1 MGNFVINAF
10 TSHLT
15 DQLEDTVALHE
26 TMDANLREFDSLN
39 TKAESLFTKG
49 NLNAAAVYA
58 LLAAW
63 IAAHSHC
70 GLFASARL
78 ERLLTAIG
86 RQAQGDEGPPGRNAD
101 RPDRFER
108 VLHVASDVRNLGGL
122 ANMLRRWIESDPS
135 RTHSLAITHQS
146 GLVLEGLTEAVA
158 KAGGDIVYVN
168 REAGGIIGSARA
180 LRCAA
185 LQNDV
190 IVLHTANSDVIPSI
204 AFAQPDLFPPV
215 FFLNHSDHMFW
226 LGSAIS
232 HVVGSMRQAA
242 LDIATQRRGIAPER
256 SLLVPIL
263 ATPPSRSQER
273 AQAKEKLG
281 LAADEILMISVARAQ
296 KFRTL
301 EGLTYADVHVP
312 LLRDRPNARLVVVGG
327 GERPDWDDASAQ
339 VGGRIQSL
347 EPQDP
352 KPWFEAADIYVD
364 SFPFC
369 SATSMMEAASYAIP
383 CVSRFLWP
391 DAARIS
397 GMDHPG
403 LAGPLLEGRTNEAY
417 LDHIRSLIDAPDKR
431 KQSGDA
437 ILQSVK
443 QSNATPG
450 WNRYMEDAMDA
461 AMRLPPVEPEQV
473 YGNLLDDLPNMGE
486 PDVRLQSLYGFS
498 PPFTD
503 LLRGHLTLLPLG
515 ERLRA
520 WRRVYRA
527 GGFGNAG
534 AALKHL
540 APEWA
545 VRRIKDR

>member
-1 MGNFVINAF
+1 MSGNSSTNQ
-10 TSHLT
+10 TGL
-15 DQLEDTVALHE
+15 LENLPELRA
-26 TMDANLREFDSLN
+26 TMEENLRQFEALS
-39 TKAESLFTKG
+39 TQAEDLYAKG

-86 RQAQGDEGPPGRNAD
+86 RQAQGEEGPPGRNAD
-101 RPDRFER
+101 RPERFER

-146 GLVLEGLTEAVA
+146 GRVLEGLTEAVA
-158 KAGGDIVYVN
+158 KAGGEIIYVN

-180 LRCAA
+180 LRRAA
-185 LQNDV
+185 LKNDIV
-190 IVLHTANSDVIPSI
+190 VLHTANSDVIPSI
-204 AFAQPDLFPPV
+204 AFAQPDRFPPV

-242 LDIATQRRGIAPER
+242 LDIATERRGIAPER

-263 ATPPSRSQER
+263 ATPPSRSTER
-273 AQAKEKLG
+273 AKAKEKLG

-312 LLRDRPNARLVVVGG
+312 LLRDRPNARLVIVGG

-369 SATSMMEAASYAIP
+369 SARTTNTWPLSALSSIPPTRAS
-383 CVSRFLWP
+383 
-391 DAARIS
+391 
-397 GMDHPG
+397 
-403 LAGPLLEGRTNEAY
+403 
-417 LDHIRSLIDAPDKR
+417 
-431 KQSGDA
+431 
-437 ILQSVK
+437 
-443 QSNATPG
+443 
-450 WNRYMEDAMDA
+450 NR
-461 AMRLPPVEPEQV
+461 AMRSCNP
-473 YGNLLDDLPNMGE
+473 
-486 PDVRLQSLYGFS
+486 
-498 PPFTD
+498 
-503 LLRGHLTLLPLG
+503 
-515 ERLRA
+515 
-520 WRRVYRA
+520 
-527 GGFGNAG
+527 
-534 AALKHL
+534 
-540 APEWA
+540 
-545 VRRIKDR
+545 

>member
-1 MGNFVINAF
+1 MSGNSSTNQ
-10 TSHLT
+10 TGL
-15 DQLEDTVALHE
+15 LENLPELRA
-26 TMDANLREFDSLN
+26 TMEENHREFEALSAQ
-39 TKAESLFTKG
+39 AESLYAKG
-49 NLNAAAVYA
+49 NLNASAVYA

-101 RPDRFER
+101 RPERFER

-158 KAGGDIVYVN
+158 KAGGKIIYVN

-180 LRCAA
+180 LRRAA

-226 LGSAIS
+226 LGSAVS
-232 HVVGSMRQAA
+232 HIVGSMRQAA

-256 SLLVPIL
+256 SILVPIL
-263 ATPPSRSQER
+263 ATPPARSTER
-273 AQAKEKLG
+273 AKAKEKLG
-281 LAADEILMISVARAQ
+281 LAPDEILMISVARAQ

-312 LLRDRPNARLVVVGG
+312 LLQARPNARLVVVGG
-327 GERPDWDDASAQ
+327 GARPDWDDASAQ
-339 VGGRIQSL
+339 VGGRIMSL

-352 KPWFEAADIYVD
+352 KPWLEAADIYVD

-369 SATSMMEAASYAIP
+369 SATSMMEAASYSIP

-403 LAGPLLEGRTNEAY
+403 LAGPLLEGRTNEEY

-431 KQSGDA
+431 ARSGAA
-437 ILQSVK
+437 IRQSVIA
-443 QSNATPG
+443 SNATPG
-450 WNRYMEDAMDA
+450 WNRYMEDAMNA
-461 AMRLPPVEPEQV
+461 VMRLPPVEPDHV
-473 YGNLLDDLPNMGE
+473 YRNLLSDVPNMGE

-498 PPFTD
+498 PPFID

-527 GGFGNAG
+527 GGFKSAG
-534 AALKHL
+534 TALKHL

-545 VRRIKDR
+545 IRRIKDR

>member
-1 MGNFVINAF
+1 MSGISSTNQ
-10 TSHLT
+10 TGL
-15 DQLEDTVALHE
+15 LENLPELRA
-26 TMDANLREFDSLN
+26 TMEENLRQFEALS
-39 TKAESLFTKG
+39 TQAEDLYAKG

-86 RQAQGDEGPPGRNAD
+86 RQAQGEEGPPGRNAD
-101 RPDRFER
+101 RPERFER

-146 GLVLEGLTEAVA
+146 GRVLEGLTEAVA
-158 KAGGDIVYVN
+158 KAGGEIIYVN

-180 LRCAA
+180 LRRAA
-185 LQNDV
+185 LKNDIV
-190 IVLHTANSDVIPSI
+190 VLHTANSDVIPSI
-204 AFAQPDLFPPV
+204 AFAQPDRFPPV

-242 LDIATQRRGIAPER
+242 LDIATERRGIAPER
-256 SLLVPIL
+256 SILVPIL
-263 ATPPSRSQER
+263 ATPPARSTER
-273 AQAKEKLG
+273 AKAKEKLG
-281 LAADEILMISVARAQ
+281 LAPDEILMISVARAQ

-312 LLRDRPNARLVVVGG
+312 LLRDRPNARLVIVGG

-391 DAARIS
+391 DSARIS

-403 LAGPLLEGRTNEAY
+403 LAGPMLEGRTNDEY
-417 LDHIRSLIDAPDKR
+417 LALIRSLIDSPDTR

-443 QSNATPG
+443 RSNATPG
-450 WNRYMEDAMDA
+450 WNRHMEDAMDA
-461 AMRLPPVEPEQV
+461 AMHLPPAEPDQV
-473 YGNLLDDLPNMGE
+473 CGNLLHEVPNMGE

-498 PPFTD
+498 PPFMD

-527 GGFGNAG
+527 GGFKNAG
-534 AALKHL
+534 IALKHL

-545 VRRIKDR
+545 IRRIKDR

>member
-1 MGNFVINAF
+1 MSGISSTNQ
-10 TSHLT
+10 TGL
-15 DQLEDTVALHE
+15 LENLPELRA
-26 TMDANLREFDSLN
+26 TMEENLRQFEALS
-39 TKAESLFTKG
+39 TQAEDLYAKG

-86 RQAQGDEGPPGRNAD
+86 RQAQGEEGPPGRNAD
-101 RPDRFER
+101 RPERFER

-146 GLVLEGLTEAVA
+146 GRVLEGLTEAVA
-158 KAGGDIVYVN
+158 KAGGEIIYVN

-180 LRCAA
+180 LRRAA
-185 LQNDV
+185 LKNDIV
-190 IVLHTANSDVIPSI
+190 VLHTANSDVIPSI
-204 AFAQPDLFPPV
+204 AFAQPDRFPPV

-242 LDIATQRRGIAPER
+242 LDIATERRGIAPER

-263 ATPPSRSQER
+263 ATPPSRSTER
-273 AQAKEKLG
+273 AKAKEKLG

-312 LLRDRPNARLVVVGG
+312 LLRDRPNARLVIVGG

-391 DAARIS
+391 DSARIS

-403 LAGPLLEGRTNEAY
+403 LAGPMLEGRTNDEY
-417 LDHIRSLIDAPDKR
+417 LALIRSLIDSPDTR

-443 QSNATPG
+443 RSNATPG
-450 WNRYMEDAMDA
+450 WNRHMEDAMDA
-461 AMRLPPVEPEQV
+461 AMHLPPAEPDQV
-473 YGNLLDDLPNMGE
+473 CGNLLHEVPNMGE

-498 PPFTD
+498 PPFMD

-527 GGFGNAG
+527 GGFKNAG
-534 AALKHL
+534 IALKHL

-545 VRRIKDR
+545 IRRIKDR

>member
-1 MGNFVINAF
+1 MSGISSTNQ
-10 TSHLT
+10 TGL
-15 DQLEDTVALHE
+15 LENLPELRA
-26 TMDANLREFDSLN
+26 TMEENLRQFEALS
-39 TKAESLFTKG
+39 TQAEDLYAKG

-86 RQAQGDEGPPGRNAD
+86 RQAQGEEGPPGRNAD
-101 RPDRFER
+101 RPERFER

-146 GLVLEGLTEAVA
+146 GRVLEGLTEAVA
-158 KAGGDIVYVN
+158 KAGGEIIYVN

-180 LRCAA
+180 LRRAA
-185 LQNDV
+185 LKNDIV
-190 IVLHTANSDVIPSI
+190 VLHTANSDVIPSI
-204 AFAQPDLFPPV
+204 AFAQPDRFPPV

-242 LDIATQRRGIAPER
+242 LNIATERRGIAPER

-263 ATPPSRSQER
+263 ATPPSRSTER
-273 AQAKEKLG
+273 AKAKEKLG

-312 LLRDRPNARLVVVGG
+312 LLRDRPNARLVIVGG

-391 DAARIS
+391 DSARIS

-403 LAGPLLEGRTNEAY
+403 LAGPMLEGRTNDEY
-417 LDHIRSLIDAPDKR
+417 LALIRSLIDSPDTR

-443 QSNATPG
+443 RSNATPG
-450 WNRYMEDAMDA
+450 WNRHMEDAMDA
-461 AMRLPPVEPEQV
+461 AMHLPPAEPDQV
-473 YGNLLDDLPNMGE
+473 CGNLLHEVPNMGE

-498 PPFTD
+498 PPFMD

-527 GGFGNAG
+527 GGFKNAG
-534 AALKHL
+534 IALKHL

-545 VRRIKDR
+545 IRRIKDR

>member
-1 MGNFVINAF
+1 MSGNSSTNQ
-10 TSHLT
+10 TGL
-15 DQLEDTVALHE
+15 LENLPELRA
-26 TMDANLREFDSLN
+26 TMEENLRQFEALS
-39 TKAESLFTKG
+39 TQAEDLYAKG

-86 RQAQGDEGPPGRNAD
+86 RQAQGEEGPPGRNAD
-101 RPDRFER
+101 RPERFER

-146 GLVLEGLTEAVA
+146 GRVLEGLTEAVA
-158 KAGGDIVYVN
+158 KAGGEIIYVN

-180 LRCAA
+180 LRRAA
-185 LQNDV
+185 LKNDIV
-190 IVLHTANSDVIPSI
+190 VLHTANSDVIPSI
-204 AFAQPDLFPPV
+204 AFAQPDRFPPV

-242 LDIATQRRGIAPER
+242 LNIATERRGIAPER

-263 ATPPSRSQER
+263 ATPPSRSTER
-273 AQAKEKLG
+273 AKAKEKLG

-312 LLRDRPNARLVVVGG
+312 LLQARPNARLVVVGG
-327 GERPDWDDASAQ
+327 GARPDWDDASAQ
-339 VGGRIQSL
+339 VGGRIMSL
-347 EPQDP
+347 DPQDP
-352 KPWFEAADIYVD
+352 KPWLEAADIYVD

-369 SATSMMEAASYAIP
+369 SATSMMEAASYSIP

-403 LAGPLLEGRTNEAY
+403 LAGPLLEGRTNEEY

-431 KQSGDA
+431 ARSGAA
-437 ILQSVK
+437 IRQSVIA
-443 QSNATPG
+443 SNATPG
-450 WNRYMEDAMDA
+450 WNRYMEDAMNA
-461 AMRLPPVEPEQV
+461 VMRLPPVEPDHV
-473 YGNLLDDLPNMGE
+473 YRNLLSDVPNMGE

-498 PPFTD
+498 PPFID

-527 GGFGNAG
+527 GGFKSAG
-534 AALKHL
+534 TALKHL

-545 VRRIKDR
+545 IRRIKDR

>member
-1 MGNFVINAF
+1 MSGISSTNQ
-10 TSHLT
+10 TGL
-15 DQLEDTVALHE
+15 LENLPELRA
-26 TMDANLREFDSLN
+26 TMEENLRQFEALS
-39 TKAESLFTKG
+39 TQAEDLYAKG

-86 RQAQGDEGPPGRNAD
+86 RQAQGEEGPPGRNAD
-101 RPDRFER
+101 RPERFER

-146 GLVLEGLTEAVA
+146 GRVLEGLTEAVA
-158 KAGGDIVYVN
+158 KAGGEIIYVN

-180 LRCAA
+180 LRRAA
-185 LQNDV
+185 LKNDIV
-190 IVLHTANSDVIPSI
+190 VLHTANSDVIPSI
-204 AFAQPDLFPPV
+204 AFAQPDRFPPV

-242 LDIATQRRGIAPER
+242 LNIATERRGIAPER

-263 ATPPSRSQER
+263 ATPPSRSTER
-273 AQAKEKLG
+273 AKAKEKLG

-391 DAARIS
+391 DSARIS

-403 LAGPLLEGRTNEAY
+403 LAGPMLEGRTNDEY
-417 LDHIRSLIDAPDKR
+417 LALIRSLIDSPDTR

-443 QSNATPG
+443 RSNATPG
-450 WNRYMEDAMDA
+450 WNRHMEDAMDA
-461 AMRLPPVEPEQV
+461 AMHLPPAEPDQV
-473 YGNLLDDLPNMGE
+473 CGNLLHEVPNMGE

-498 PPFTD
+498 PPFMD

-527 GGFGNAG
+527 GGFKNAG
-534 AALKHL
+534 IALKHL

-545 VRRIKDR
+545 IRRIKDR

>member
-1 MGNFVINAF
+1 MMSAT
-10 TSHLT
+10 TSTSQTGL
-15 DQLEDTVALHE
+15 LENLPELRA
-26 TMDANLREFDSLN
+26 TMEENHRQFEVLSAQ
-39 TKAESLFTKG
+39 AEALFTKG
-49 NLNAAAVYA
+49 NLNASAVYA

-101 RPDRFER
+101 RPERFER
-108 VLHVASDVRNLGGL
+108 VLHVATDVRNLGGL

-135 RTHSLAITHQS
+135 RTHSLAITHQT
-146 GLVLEGLTEAVA
+146 GLALEGLTEAVA
-158 KAGGDIVYVN
+158 KAGGEIIYVN

-180 LRCAA
+180 LRRAA
-185 LQNDV
+185 LDNDV

-226 LGSAIS
+226 LGSAVS

-263 ATPPSRSQER
+263 ATPPSRSLER
-273 AQAKEKLG
+273 AKAKEKLG

-312 LLRDRPNARLVVVGG
+312 LLQDRPNARLVVVGG
-327 GERPDWDDASAQ
+327 GRRPDWDDASAL

-391 DAARIS
+391 DAARVS

-403 LAGPLLEGRTNEAY
+403 LAGPLLEGRTNAEY
-417 LDHIRSLIDAPDKR
+417 LDHIRSLIDDPGKR
-431 KQSGDA
+431 AQSGAA
-437 ILQSVK
+437 IMQSVIA
-443 QSNATPG
+443 SNATPG

-461 AMRLPPVEPEQV
+461 VMRLPPVEPDRV
-473 YGNLLDDLPNMGE
+473 YDGLLSDVPNMGE

-503 LLRGHLTLLPLG
+503 LLRGHLTLLPLV

-520 WRRVYRA
+520 WQRVYRG
-527 GGFGNAG
+527 GGFKNAG
-534 AALKHL
+534 IALKHL

-545 VRRIKDR
+545 IRRIKDR